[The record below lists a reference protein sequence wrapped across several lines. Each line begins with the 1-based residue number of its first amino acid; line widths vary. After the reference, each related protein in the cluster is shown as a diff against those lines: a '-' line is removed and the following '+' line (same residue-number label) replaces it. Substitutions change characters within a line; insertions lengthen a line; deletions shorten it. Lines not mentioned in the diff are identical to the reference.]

1 MAKVILFV
9 AFLLVAGGIA
19 FLALSDVPAPVKTV
33 EKPIDTKRFF
43 Q

>member
-1 MAKVILFV
+1 MAKIILFV

-19 FLALSDVPAPVKTV
+19 FLALSDVPAPTKSV
-33 EKPIDTKRFF
+33 EKPLATERFF